1 MTESRWSGGE
11 GRMISPAVHAAVS
24 ATVSSNDFWIQLRIT
39 ERVYR
44 IEIRRR
50 CWRWRSK
57 SRTRPRKLSNV
68 NPAETP
74 AEQPGRQGT
83 QKRQTQQKAHEPRDV
98 ERRLGLQ
105 SARNQTLLDC
115 GL

>member
-11 GRMISPAVHAAVS
+11 GRMIWAGVHAAVS

-74 AEQPGRQGT
+74 AGQPGRPGT
-83 QKRQTQQKAHEPRDV
+83 QKRQTEEKPHEPRDDA
-98 ERRLGLQ
+98 RCLALPR
-105 SARNQTLLDC
+105 ARNATVLYW